1 MNVSIRLLQKHE
13 ISIADSIFRLAFGT
27 FVGSSKP
34 AEFFGDRNYIET
46 RFNIDP
52 RAAFVAEVDG
62 QIVGSN
68 IAANWG
74 SVGTFGPLT
83 VHPDYWD
90 RDIAKKLIEAAI
102 AKFSEWDIKQAGLF
116 TFPGSPKHQ
125 TLYHKFEFY
134 PRFLTFVMGKI
145 IESDSL
151 PDVEFVRYSELDEN
165 GRSRS
170 LKDCYNLTDSIY
182 PELDAS
188 REILS
193 IYKQNLGEIILFYDN
208 IGLAAFAACHCGA
221 GSEAGADRCYIK
233 FAAVRPGTHAAD
245 NFERLLTRCEA
256 YAKTQNLSRLVA
268 GVNTSHA
275 EAYTRMISRGF
286 RTETTGV
293 AMHKPNEPAYH
304 ISDIFVLDDWR

>member
-1 MNVSIRLLQKHE
+1 MNVSIRLLREQE

-27 FVGSSKP
+27 FVGAPNP

-74 SVGTFGPLT
+74 SIGTFGPLT

-102 AKFSEWDIKQAGLF
+102 AKFLEWDINQAGLF

-125 TLYHKFEFY
+125 VLYHKFGFY

-145 IESDSL
+145 IASDSP
-151 PDVEFVRYSELDEN
+151 PDVEFVGYSDLDEN
-165 GRSRS
+165 GRSQS

-193 IYKQNLGEIILFYDN
+193 VYKQNLGDTILFYDTV
-208 IGLAAFAACHCGA
+208 GLAGFAACHCGA

-233 FAAVRPGTHAAD
+233 FAAVRPGKEAAD
-245 NFERLLTRCEA
+245 NFERLLDRCEA
-256 YAKTQNLSRLVA
+256 FAKTRNLSRLVA

-293 AMHKPNEPAYH
+293 AMHKPNAPAYK